1 MRFAIVIFILLLFCA
16 IAHCQEAD
24 QQFSEF
30 NLSGHSKDGKKT
42 WEVKG
47 ETADVLEDS
56 VKLKNIDADLY
67 GKEKVNLK
75 AQTGDLNKSSGDMH
89 LEKDVVATTETGSKL
104 TTNSLDW
111 NRTSNMVTTKDPVKI
126 EQQNMVTTGTGAQA
140 NTDLKKAQLKEEVQ
154 VEIQTED
161 ANKNLKKTV
170 ITCDGPLDIDY
181 QNSMAV
187 FNDNV
192 RVKDENGE
200 MTSKTME
207 VFFDTKTKSVE
218 KIIAKGNV
226 KIIRDGNE
234 SFSQGA
240 IYTARDKKITLIGR
254 PRLILYSEKGVMDN
268 APFGD

>member
-1 MRFAIVIFILLLFCA
+1 M
-16 IAHCQEAD
+16 
-24 QQFSEF
+24 
-30 NLSGHSKDGKKT
+30 
-42 WEVKG
+42 
-47 ETADVLEDS
+47 
-56 VKLKNIDADLY
+56 
-67 GKEKVNLK
+67 
-75 AQTGDLNKSSGDMH
+75 
-89 LEKDVVATTETGSKL
+89 ATTETGSKL
-104 TTNSLDW
+104 TTDSLDW
-111 NRTSNMVTTKDPVKI
+111 NRTSNLVTTKDPVKI
-126 EQQNMVTTGTGAQA
+126 EQKNITATGTGAKA
-140 NTDLKKAQLKEEVQ
+140 HTDLKKAQLNEEVQ

-207 VFFDTKTKSVE
+207 VFFDSQTKSIV

-226 KIIRDGNE
+226 KIVRDGNE

-240 IYTARDKKITLIGR
+240 IYTAKDKKITLIGR
-254 PRLILYSEKGVMDN
+254 PRLILYSEKGAFDN
-268 APFGD
+268 AAFGN